1 MTASFLALS
10 VPEAVLSIDGRPIK
24 IGKQPAL
31 CLGKIQGDG
40 FGLTT
45 GGSSPEQVE
54 TRRHN
59 QTDPLPAFGCEAP

>member
-1 MTASFLALS
+1 MTASFLASS

-45 GGSSPEQVE
+45 GGQKPPDIVQVS
-54 TRRHN
+54 TWLVLRWK
-59 QTDPLPAFGCEAP
+59 LL